1 MFQKLQ
7 QWYVRHKVL
16 CRMMV
21 GLVVLYTLTGF
32 AVTPF
37 LIHHTLKNKVSQ
49 ALKRHVQ
56 AETVRTN
63 PYTFSVRLKGLS
75 IADPNGGNFIRV
87 GDLCVNVDP
96 LISLFKWGV
105 VLKSVSLKNPQ
116 VRIVRGATDQFNFSD
131 LIPVSDNQ
139 PPKEGTPPSKPLRFL
154 LNAFSLMD
162 GEIQFEDKTHPL
174 PFKTTLSALHATL
187 SQLDTKPEAQ
197 WAVYELRARTEA
209 AESIAVNG
217 RIDVAPLSV
226 EAVFGLTGLTIAKYA
241 PYYGAFFNASIS
253 EGTLGLN
260 AKVDWSDD
268 TQTISDVQLNVS
280 SLALTSSQGEALV
293 AVPRFQVAGAVL
305 DLKQQTM
312 QLGRIST
319 RDGEIH
325 IQMDKQGQLNLQRA
339 FAPSPP
345 ENTAASEAAP
355 EPPSPDEPGWVVN
368 VPEFALRNYTLRYQ
382 DQQTNPEAEF
392 KITQINLEAK
402 DLSTRKDSPGT
413 ADLALNW
420 ADQGTVKVKGEVG
433 LIPVQANVN
442 VAAEALDVRPAQPYI
457 NRFMQLV
464 VTNGRF
470 DTKGAL
476 KIVPRDGR
484 MDVRYNGQAALNDF
498 ESVDRE
504 KADGFLNWKS
514 LYIAGL
520 DIGTAPFRM
529 TVNEVALTDFYNRL
543 VINADGVS
551 NLAVIMAD
559 RQEAKTEDKDS
570 VRPSPAEKP
579 PEAGAG
585 RGPDITISA
594 VTLQGG
600 KVDFS
605 DLFVKPNVR
614 LLMTQVGGRVSGLDA
629 IKTHRADVL
638 LKGKVGGNVPLEI
651 KGRVNPLIEKPY
663 VDLTI
668 GLKGVDLSPFTP
680 YSGKYLGY
688 KLQKGQLFLD
698 LNYQVAENK
707 LDASNKV
714 LLNQLTLGEAVPSPD
729 ATKLPIKLALA
740 LLKDRQGNITIDLPI
755 TGNFDDP
762 EFSIGGIVVKML
774 VNLVVEIVSSP
785 FKLLGSLFGGGEE
798 LAYLDFDAGQ
808 SSISPA
814 HTGKLDTL
822 AKILYERPG
831 LKLEI
836 QGQVNPQADTDG
848 LRQARFE
855 EQLKAAKL
863 KAMLAKGRKAVPLEQ
878 IELTLEERNR
888 QVQRAYDAAE
898 FPKPRDKKGKL
909 KKLSLPEME
918 KLLFTAI
925 AITSDDLRLLAH
937 QRASA
942 AKDYLLNQGNV
953 EVQRLF
959 IIEPRIEGA
968 DAEAQ
973 LQSRVKFNLT

>member
-1 MFQKLQ
+1 MSQKLQ
-7 QWYVRHKVL
+7 QWYVRHKIL
-16 CRMMV
+16 CWIMV
-21 GLVVLYTLTGF
+21 GLVVVYTLTGF

-49 ALKRHVQ
+49 ALKRQVQ

-63 PYTFSVRLKGLS
+63 PYTFSVRLSGLS
-75 IADPNGGNFIRV
+75 IADRNDGNFIRV
-87 GDLCVNVDP
+87 GDLYVNVDP

-105 VLKSVSLKNPQ
+105 VVKSVSLKNPR
-116 VRIVRGATDQFNFSD
+116 VRIVRSAADQFNFSD
-131 LIPVSDNQ
+131 LIPLTDNQ
-139 PPKEGTPPSKPLRFL
+139 PPKEDTPPSKPLRFV
-154 LNAFSLMD
+154 LNAFSLAD
-162 GEIQFEDKTHPL
+162 GEIQFEDEAQAL
-174 PFKTTLSALHATL
+174 PFKTTLSVLNVAL
-187 SQLDTKPEAQ
+187 SQLDTKPEARS
-197 WAVYELRARTEA
+197 AVYELRVRTEA
-209 AESIAVNG
+209 AENIEVSG

-226 EAVFGLTGLTIAKYA
+226 EAVFGLTGLAIAKYA
-241 PYYGAFFNASIS
+241 SYYDAFLDGSIS

-268 TQTISDVQLNVS
+268 TQIISDIQLNVS
-280 SLALTSSQGEALV
+280 SLALTSPQKEALLSI
-293 AVPRFQVAGAVL
+293 PHFQVAGAVL
-305 DLKQQTM
+305 DVKRQTL

-319 RDGEIH
+319 RDGEIR
-325 IQMDKQGQLNLQRA
+325 IQMDKGGQLNLQRA
-339 FAPSPP
+339 FAPPPP
-345 ENTAASEAAP
+345 ENTAAPEATP
-355 EPPSPDEPGWVVN
+355 EPPSPDEPGWIVN
-368 VPEFALRNYTLRYQ
+368 VPEFVLQNYTLRYR
-382 DQQTNPEAEF
+382 DRQTNPEAKF
-392 KITQINLEAK
+392 RLAQINLDAK
-402 DLSTRKDSPGT
+402 DLSTRKDSLGT
-413 ADLALNW
+413 ADLALKW
-420 ADQGTVKVKGEVG
+420 ADRGTVKAKGEVG

-457 NRFMQLV
+457 NQFMQIV
-464 VTNGRF
+464 VTKGRF

-484 MDVRYNGQAALNDF
+484 MDVQYTGQAALNDF
-498 ESVDRE
+498 ESADRE

-514 LYIAGL
+514 LYITGL

-529 TVNEVALTDFYNRL
+529 TVNEVALTDFFNRL
-543 VINADGVS
+543 IINADGVS
-551 NLAVIMAD
+551 NLAMIMAA
-559 RQEAKTEDKDS
+559 QEDAKTKDKDS
-570 VRPSPAEKP
+570 VRPPSVVKT
-579 PEAGAG
+579 PEAGTGQGA
-585 RGPDITISA
+585 DIKINA

-605 DLFVKPNVR
+605 DQFVKPNVR
-614 LLMTQVGGRVSGLDA
+614 LLMTQVGGRVSGLDS
-629 IKTHRADVL
+629 IKTHKADVL

-651 KGRVNPLIEKPY
+651 KGQVNPLIEKPY

-714 LLNQLTLGEAVPSPD
+714 LLNQLTLGETVPSPD

-755 TGNFDDP
+755 TGDFDDP

-798 LAYLDFDAGQ
+798 LAYLDFDSGQ
-808 SSISPA
+808 SSISPE

-836 QGQVNPQADTDG
+836 QGQVNPEADTEG

-855 EQLKAAKL
+855 EQLKAEKL
-863 KAMLAKGRKAVPLEQ
+863 KAMMARGKKAVPLEQ
-878 IELTLEERNR
+878 IELTLEERSQ

-925 AITSDDLRLLAH
+925 AIANDDLRLLAH

-942 AKDYLLNQGNV
+942 AKDYLLNQGKV

-959 IIEPRIEGA
+959 IIEPKIEGA
-968 DAEAQ
+968 DSEEQ

>member
-1 MFQKLQ
+1 MSQKLQ
-7 QWYVRHKVL
+7 QWYMRHKVL
-16 CRMMV
+16 CWVMA
-21 GLVVLYTLTGF
+21 GLVVLYTLAGF
-32 AVTPF
+32 VVTP
-37 LIHHTLKNKVSQ
+37 LIIHHTLKNKVSQ
-49 ALKRHVQ
+49 ALKRDVR

-63 PYTFSVRLKGLS
+63 PYTFSLRLRGLS
-75 IADPNGGNFIRV
+75 IADRNGGNFIRV
-87 GDLCVNVDP
+87 GDLYVNVDP
-96 LISLFKWGV
+96 FISLFKWGV
-105 VLKSVSLKNPQ
+105 AVKSVLLTNPQ
-116 VRIVRGATDQFNFSD
+116 VRIVRGAAGQFNFSD
-131 LIPVSDNQ
+131 LIPPSDNQ
-139 PPKEGTPPSKPLRFL
+139 PPKEDSPPSKPLRFV
-154 LNAFSLMD
+154 LNAFSLTD
-162 GEIQFEDKTHPL
+162 GEIQFEDQAQPV

-197 WAVYELRARTEA
+197 SAVYELRARTEA
-209 AESIAVNG
+209 AEGITVSG

-226 EAVFGLTGLTIAKYA
+226 AADFRLAGLTIAKYA
-241 PYYGAFFNASIS
+241 PYYDAFLDGSIS
-253 EGTLGLN
+253 EGTLGFD
-260 AKVDWSDD
+260 ARVDWADD
-268 TQTISDVQLNVS
+268 TQIISDIQLNVS
-280 SLALTSSQGEALV
+280 SLALTSSQGEALLS
-293 AVPRFQVAGAVL
+293 VPRFQVAGAVL

-312 QLGRIST
+312 QMGRIST
-319 RDGEIH
+319 RDGEIN
-325 IQMDKQGQLNLQRA
+325 IQMDQQGQLNLQRA
-339 FAPSPP
+339 FAPPP
-345 ENTAASEAAP
+345 PQNTAAPETTP
-355 EPPSPDEPGWVVN
+355 EPPLPDEPGWVVN
-368 VPEFALRNYTLRYQ
+368 VPEFALQNYTIRYR
-382 DQQTNPEAEF
+382 DQQTNPEAKF
-392 KITQINLEAK
+392 RITQVNLNAK
-402 DLSTRKDSPGT
+402 DLSTRKDALGT

-420 ADQGTVKVKGEVG
+420 ADQGNVKVKGEVG

-442 VAAEALDVRPAQPYI
+442 VEAEALDVRPAQPYI
-457 NRFMQLV
+457 NQFMQLV
-464 VTNGRF
+464 VTKGRF

-484 MDVRYNGQAALNDF
+484 MDVQYNGQAALNDF

-514 LYIAGL
+514 LYITGL
-520 DIGTAPFRM
+520 DMGTAPFRM
-529 TVNEVALTDFYNRL
+529 TVNEVALTDFFNRL
-543 VINADGVS
+543 IINADGVS
-551 NLAVIMAD
+551 NLAMIMAD
-559 RQEAKTEDKDS
+559 QEDAKTEDKDS

-579 PEAGAG
+579 PEAGTG
-585 RGPDITISA
+585 QGPDIKISA

-600 KVDFS
+600 KVDFR

-638 LKGKVGGNVPLEI
+638 LKGRVGGNVPLEI

-698 LNYQVAENK
+698 LNYRVAENK

-740 LLKDRQGNITIDLPI
+740 LLKDRKGNINIDLPI

-785 FKLLGSLFGGGEE
+785 FKLLGALFGGGEE

-808 SSISPA
+808 STISSE

-836 QGQVNPQADTDG
+836 QGQVDPEADTDG

-863 KAMLAKGRKAVPLEQ
+863 KAMMAKGQKAVPLEQ

-909 KKLSLPEME
+909 KKLSFPEME
-918 KLLFTAI
+918 KLLYTAI
-925 AITSDDLRLLAH
+925 AITNDDLRLLAH

-942 AKDYLLNQGNV
+942 AKDYLLNQGKI

-959 IIEPRIEGA
+959 IIEPKIEGA
-968 DAEAQ
+968 DAEEQ
-973 LQSRVKFNLT
+973 LQSRAKFNLT